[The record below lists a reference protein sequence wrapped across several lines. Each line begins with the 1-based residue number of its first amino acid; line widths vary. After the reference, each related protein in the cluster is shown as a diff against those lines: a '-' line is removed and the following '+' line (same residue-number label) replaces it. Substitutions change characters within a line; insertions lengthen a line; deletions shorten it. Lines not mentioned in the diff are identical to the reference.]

1 MSDTILTTVDNQ
13 RYHKLFISLRYWL
26 LGMSHNDPSYRVALE
41 ALEYAKNIHTG
52 FRKDGAT
59 PEFQHQLEIAQ
70 YLRTLLPFL
79 EHPAEILATTFLHD
93 APEDYDI
100 SFNEIEQKFGIL
112 VKNAV
117 ELLTKEYKGNKKNLD
132 ELFHKMGENSIA
144 SIVKGGDRIHNLQ
157 SMIGVFTIEK
167 QKIYLLETEKYI
179 VPMLKNARRN
189 FIFQE
194 AAYENIKSFI
204 NVQLKI
210 YKGMHHQIDSVS
222 GKSHT
227 KDKEIDDK

>member
-1 MSDTILTTVDNQ
+1 MSDTILATVDNQ

-26 LGMSHNDPSYRVALE
+26 LGMSHNDKSYIVALE

-79 EHPAEILATTFLHD
+79 EHPAEVLATTFLHD

-100 SFNEIEQKFGIL
+100 SFSEIDSKFGSL
-112 VKNAV
+112 VREAV

-132 ELFHKMGENSIA
+132 ELFHNMGQNSIA

-157 SMIGVFTIEK
+157 SMVGVFTIEK
-167 QKIYLLETEKYI
+167 QKIYILETVKYI

-189 FIFQE
+189 FVFQE

-210 YKGMHHQIDSVS
+210 YQGMHHQIDLLS
-222 GKSHT
+222 
-227 KDKEIDDK
+227 DKGSSETVKQ